1 MPTTSSPAT
10 PLVRPLRP
18 DRLLRGG
25 AQLRTRL
32 VAAGVSRS
40 DAADLV
46 KGVLAVARGT
56 RAYQDGIRALLRAR
70 TMDGILRALKSLR
83 KATLQLHERV
93 EEMAPLLERA
103 LMATGDGDEAVRLAD
118 VWFRGGGPRE
128 LAAEGRLRRAMAA
141 HFATRA
147 RIRATDLAHL
157 ACLWSDAQRYHAAL
171 RAVLNAP
178 PTRKT
183 ELAGFLEAV
192 SGYMMHHVL
201 PVDLVGLSGDPG
213 LLDGIPAM
221 MRRLEDA

>member
-1 MPTTSSPAT
+1 MPTTSFPAT
-10 PLVRPLRP
+10 PLIRPLRP

-32 VAAGVSRS
+32 VAASVSRS

-70 TMDGILRALKSLR
+70 TTEGILGALKSLR

-103 LMATGDGDEAVRLAD
+103 LVATGNEAVRLAD

-141 HFATRA
+141 HLATRA

-183 ELAGFLEAV
+183 ELVAFLEAV